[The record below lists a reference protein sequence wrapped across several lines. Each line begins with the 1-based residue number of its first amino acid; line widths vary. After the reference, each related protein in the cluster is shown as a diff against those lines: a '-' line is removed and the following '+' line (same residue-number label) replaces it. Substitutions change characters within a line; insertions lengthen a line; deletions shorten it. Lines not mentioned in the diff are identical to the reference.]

1 MKTPERLR
9 IAVQKSGRLNQGSMD
24 FLGSCG
30 LTFAPNGH
38 SLILPCQNFDL
49 DVLYLRDDDI
59 PEYVSRGV
67 ADFGIVGQNVLAE
80 KEFELKILKKF
91 DFGKCRLMI
100 AAPADSVIKT
110 PKDLEGERIAT
121 SYPKLLTDY
130 LKKEK
135 LEAAIIPISGSVEI
149 TPDLNLADAICDIV
163 QTGTTLKAHNLVPL
177 FTILESQAVLIES
190 PINKQAKEKFL
201 LKCGIN

>member
-1 MKTPERLR
+1 MTTPRRLK
-9 IAVQKSGRLNQGSMD
+9 IAVQKSGRLNQASMG
-24 FLGSCG
+24 FLASCG
-30 LTFAPNGH
+30 LSFAPNGN

-80 KEFELKILKKF
+80 KEVNLKVLKKF

-100 AAPADSVIKT
+100 AAPASSNIKK
-110 PKDLEGERIAT
+110 PQDLEGERIAT
-121 SYPKLLTDY
+121 SYPKLLGSY
-130 LKKEK
+130 LKKEG

-163 QTGTTLKAHNLVPL
+163 QTGNTLKAHNLVPL
-177 FTILESQAVLIES
+177 FTLLESQAVLIES
-190 PINKQAKEKFL
+190 PVDKEAKTKFL
-201 LKCGIN
+201 SKANL

>member
-24 FLGSCG
+24 FLVSCG
-30 LTFAPNGH
+30 LAFAPNGH

-80 KEFELKILKKF
+80 KEFKPKILKKF

-121 SYPKLLTDY
+121 SYPKLLIDY

-163 QTGTTLKAHNLVPL
+163 QTGTTLKAHDLVPL

-190 PINKQAKEKFL
+190 PINKQFKEKFL